1 MYYDPDTPSRRLIG
15 GIMDSY
21 LLVNVVHNDYKQPSA
36 IFEPF
41 WKAATDFA
49 AKQPSLLNGSLNGH
63 QTNGHANGHANGHT
77 SGDAH

>member
-1 MYYDPDTPSRRLIG
+1 MYYDPDTPSRALIS

-21 LLVNVVHNDYKQPSA
+21 LLVNVVHNDYKQPNG

-41 WKAATDFA
+41 WKAAADFA

-63 QTNGHANGHANGHT
+63 QTNGHANGHANGA
-77 SGDAH
+77 AH